1 VLQQAG
7 IDPLVIVSG
16 VDEDAI
22 AANLPPDVSPAEI
35 TLALASAKA
44 EAVTYH
50 LAPSLAADCVVIGC
64 DSMLY
69 AHGRLRGKPGTAD
82 AALRD
87 WQQMSGSSGQ
97 LFTGHCLIRLQDNA
111 ITHRG
116 ADATVTS
123 VQFGRPSESDLKAYI
138 ESGEPMR
145 VAGAFTLDGLGGW
158 FIDSVQGDPSA
169 VIGIGLPTVGRL
181 LAAAGLSL
189 TQLWRANR
197 ISNSVP

>member
-1 VLQQAG
+1 
-7 IDPLVIVSG
+7 
-16 VDEDAI
+16 
-22 AANLPPDVSPAEI
+22 
-35 TLALASAKA
+35 
-44 EAVTYH
+44 
-50 LAPSLAADCVVIGC
+50 
-64 DSMLY
+64 
-69 AHGRLRGKPGTAD
+69 
-82 AALRD
+82 
-87 WQQMSGSSGQ
+87 
-97 LFTGHCLIRLQDNA
+97 LQDNA